1 VIKIPQINLYLL
13 LFCLLAAEKNTA
25 QVIPTTVRVIPRDTL
40 IDIKESSFFKKIADR
55 YTSDSVEAN
64 KKGIAIKPGATI
76 GIGYRIRTTKNNET
90 PFGREHSLSANY
102 GINRG
107 AFFIEYKSIFNQ
119 LAGEWDLV
127 LNARADIINVM
138 NYYGVG
144 NESQRIKDDDYYEL
158 RSREWLA
165 SVGLSRDI
173 DFTHFLEF
181 KTFFQSVKIQADP
194 GQFITDVASG
204 TNKDDFDR
212 NNYLGLNAGYR
223 FQNRD
228 NQVNP
233 SNGWDIGLQSSYT
246 INLHDQVDGFARFTS
261 YVSKITPLGSRFTL
275 ANRIGASKVLGD
287 PEFYQLS
294 FLGGRENLRG
304 FRRQRFYG
312 RTAAFLNNEI
322 RWLFPTRK
330 KFFQSMGFLGF
341 ADAGRVWHPG
351 EPSSNTIHTGYGGGL
366 LIIPYDR
373 IVLNGT
379 MGFSEEGR
387 VIHFRLGFLF

>member
-1 VIKIPQINLYLL
+1 VIKIPNIYLFIL
-13 LFCLLAAEKNTA
+13 LFCLLAVEKITA
-25 QVIPTTVRVIPRDTL
+25 QVIPPTVRVIPRDTL
-40 IDIKESSFFKKIADR
+40 IDINESSFFKKLANR

-64 KKGIAIKPGATI
+64 KKGIAFKPGATI
-76 GIGYRIRTTKNNET
+76 GIGYRIRTTRNNEV

-119 LAGEWDLV
+119 LVGEWDLV

-144 NESQRIKDDDYYEL
+144 NESQRIRDDDYYEL

-165 SVGLSRDI
+165 SAGISRDI
-173 DFTHFLEF
+173 DFRHFIEL

-194 GQFITDVASG
+194 GQFITDVAAG

-212 NNYLGLNAGYR
+212 NNYMGLHAGYR

-228 NQVNP
+228 DQVKP
-233 SNGWDIGLQSSYT
+233 SRGWDIGLQSSYT
-246 INLHDQVDGFARFTS
+246 INLHEQADGFGRLTS
-261 YVSKITPLGSRFTL
+261 YLSKFTPLGSRFTL
-275 ANRIGASKVLGD
+275 ANRIGASQVLGD

-294 FLGGRENLRG
+294 ILGGRETLRG

-312 RTAAFLNNEI
+312 RTAAFMNNEL
-322 RWLFPTRK
+322 RWLFPTNK

-341 ADAGRVWHPG
+341 ADLGRVWQPG
-351 EPSSNTIHTGYGGGL
+351 ESSKTTHMGYGGGL
-366 LIIPYDR
+366 LIVPYDR